1 MVGPEILWSIYCWST
16 VQYVRKLVLLFC
28 CVNIPTVK
36 LIDMANS
43 SRQTRL
49 RSKKFNENIT
59 KRGKVATEVNNNPT
73 RTTENST
80 VSPILL
86 GFLFF
91 ILVGR

>member
-1 MVGPEILWSIYCWST
+1 
-16 VQYVRKLVLLFC
+16 
-28 CVNIPTVK
+28 
-36 LIDMANS
+36 MANS

-49 RSKKFNENIT
+49 RSNKFNENIT
-59 KRGKVATEVNNNPT
+59 KRGKVATEVTNNPT

>member
-1 MVGPEILWSIYCWST
+1 
-16 VQYVRKLVLLFC
+16 
-28 CVNIPTVK
+28 
-36 LIDMANS
+36 MANS

>member
-1 MVGPEILWSIYCWST
+1 MWSIYCWST
-16 VQYVRKLVLLFC
+16 VQYVRTSDSSVILLC
-28 CVNIPTVK
+28 YITTVK

-59 KRGKVATEVNNNPT
+59 KRGKVTTEVNNNPT